1 MMHLSFETR
10 AQTVGARL
18 IRRARWRSR
27 SELPVSAAC
36 VIANAVRE
44 SLAAAIAMPVSLRL
58 LAPVL
63 PSREAWKTIGEG
75 ALLYRARGSLA
86 DAAFVIRMDDARALA
101 AAAFGEAAMHA
112 RDLSRVER
120 ELLDRLARSLGG
132 ALAHACGRDV
142 APPERILDIS
152 GYTTYFELLLERPV
166 RARLGVALSREPA
179 LPPAGATLRPA
190 DLLGVELEVRVQL
203 GKGALP
209 AGAFLDLRP
218 GTIVPMMTKIGE
230 PGVLLTDGTRL
241 ARGECGSRGQR
252 SAFAVC
258 AGP

>member
-1 MMHLSFETR
+1 MMRLAFE
-10 AQTVGARL
+10 ARGETIGKRN
-18 IRRARWRSR
+18 IRRARFRPR
-27 SELPVSAAC
+27 SEMPVSAAC

-44 SLAAAIAMPVSLRL
+44 SLGVALAVPVSLRL

-63 PSREAWKTIGEG
+63 PSPQAWHAICGG
-75 ALLYRARGSLA
+75 ALIYRARGSLGE
-86 DAAFVIRMDDARALA
+86 AAFVLRAADASALA
-101 AAAFGEAAMHA
+101 VAAFGETETHA

-120 ELLDRLARSLGG
+120 EMLDRLARSLGG
-132 ALAHACGRDV
+132 ALAHVCGRDV
-142 APPERILDIS
+142 APPERILDIP

-166 RARLGVALSREPA
+166 RARLGVALSKE
-179 LPPAGATLRPA
+179 PPAHGAPGLRPA
-190 DLLGVELEVRVQL
+190 DLLGVELEVSVEL
-203 GKGALP
+203 GHGLLA

-218 GTIVPMMTKIGE
+218 GVIVPMMTKIGE

-241 ARGECGSRGQR
+241 ARGECGSRGRR

>member
-1 MMHLSFETR
+1 MMCLAFE
-10 AQTVGARL
+10 AHGETVAGRN
-18 IRRARWRSR
+18 IRRARFRPRSGM
-27 SELPVSAAC
+27 PVSAAC

-44 SLAAAIAMPVSLRL
+44 SLGAALATPVSLRL

-63 PSREAWKTIGEG
+63 PSPQAWRAICGG
-75 ALLYRARGSLA
+75 ALIYRARGSLA
-86 DAAFVIRMDDARALA
+86 EAAFVLRAEDARALA
-101 AAAFGEAAMHA
+101 SAAFGETETHA

-120 ELLDRLARSLGG
+120 ELLDRLVRLLGG
-132 ALAHACGRDV
+132 ALSHACGRV
-142 APPERILDIS
+142 AAPPERILDIP

-166 RARLGVALSREPA
+166 RARLGVALSKEPA
-179 LPPAGATLRPA
+179 AQGGPGLRPE
-190 DLLGVELEVRVQL
+190 DLSGVELEVRVEL
-203 GKGALP
+203 GHGLLP

-218 GTIVPMMTKIGE
+218 GVIVPMMTKIGE

>member
-1 MMHLSFETR
+1 MMRLCFEPR
-10 AQTVGARL
+10 GESAGGRNV
-18 IRRARWRSR
+18 RRARFRPR
-27 SELPVSAAC
+27 SEMPVSAAC

-44 SLAAAIAMPVSLRL
+44 SLGAALATPVSLRL

-63 PSREAWKTIGEG
+63 PSREAWEKICNG

-86 DAAFVIRMDDARALA
+86 DACFVMRMADARALA
-101 AAAFGEAAMHA
+101 AAAFGEADTYA

-142 APPERILDIS
+142 AAPERILDIS

-166 RARLGVALSREPA
+166 RARLGVALSRET
-179 LPPAGATLRPA
+179 PPQGGPTLRPD
-190 DLLGVELEVRVQL
+190 DLLGVELEVRAQL
-203 GKGALP
+203 SHGALP
-209 AGAFLDLRP
+209 AAAFLDLRP
-218 GTIVPMMTKIGE
+218 GVIVPMMTKIGE